1 MDIQIYPLSLYIYII
16 YISLNIYL
24 YILYQNILYMSY
36 VYVCVNTYTHISL
49 YILKLKYTDG
59 VSVVAQ

>member
-1 MDIQIYPLSLYIYII
+1 
-16 YISLNIYL
+16 
-24 YILYQNILYMSY
+24 MSY